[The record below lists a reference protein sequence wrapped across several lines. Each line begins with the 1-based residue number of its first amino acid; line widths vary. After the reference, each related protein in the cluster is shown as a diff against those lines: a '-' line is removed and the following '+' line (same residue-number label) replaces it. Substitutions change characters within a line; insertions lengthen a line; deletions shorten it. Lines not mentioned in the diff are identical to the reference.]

1 MSAPESQQSQQSQQP
16 QSETINI
23 PCDNTL
29 NQAAKLSIKIS
40 KPICFYFY
48 LDSCRD
54 NAKLCT
60 NDSEKI
66 IYKNSEEH
74 TSSISNIYKVNKEF
88 LVVTE
93 NTIYIISSDTKVTK
107 MPEELSN

>member
-1 MSAPESQQSQQSQQP
+1 MSGQENQQSTDQQQ
-16 QSETINI
+16 INI

-48 LDSCRD
+48 LDSCRG
-54 NAKLCT
+54 NVNICT
-60 NDSEKI
+60 NESDKI

-74 TSSISNIYKVNKEF
+74 TSSISNIYKVNNEF

-93 NTIYIISSDTKVTK
+93 NTIYIISSNTKVSK
-107 MPEELSN
+107 LPENLIN